1 MTLIHLNNMTEQDNY
16 TQHNE
21 PVSLLTKY
29 SPQKLKEEQMF
40 VEKEE
45 YLNQYRENN
54 FWIIM
59 PPLFQIHSFFS
70 HVPCQAVNKEIK
82 EQQDQARKMLIRT
95 LIDNRRHRTFNN
107 LYKTKCVNLGEK
119 YVTTLLKSNI
129 VEIPI

>member
-16 TQHNE
+16 TQHDKI
-21 PVSLLTKY
+21 VSLLARH
-29 SPQKLKEEQMF
+29 SPQKLNEEQMF

-54 FWIIM
+54 FWVIM
-59 PPLFQIHSFFS
+59 PHLFQINSFFN
-70 HVPCQAVNKEIK
+70 HVSCQTVNKEIK
-82 EQQDQARKMLIRT
+82 EQQDQARKMLMQT
-95 LIDNRRHRTFNN
+95 LIDSRRHRTFNN
-107 LYKTKCVNLGEK
+107 YKSKCVNLGEK

>member
-1 MTLIHLNNMTEQDNY
+1 M
-16 TQHNE
+16 
-21 PVSLLTKY
+21 
-29 SPQKLKEEQMF
+29 KEERMF

-59 PPLFQIHSFFS
+59 PHMLHIHSFFS
-70 HVPCQAVNKEIK
+70 HVPCQAANKEIK